1 MPTGGAAWTR
11 PGKKLFHFNME
22 ADKLVT
28 ENIKILC
35 K

>member
-1 MPTGGAAWTR
+1 MSIGGAAWTR
-11 PGKKLFHFNME
+11 PGKKLFHFNTK
-22 ADKLVT
+22 AVKLVK